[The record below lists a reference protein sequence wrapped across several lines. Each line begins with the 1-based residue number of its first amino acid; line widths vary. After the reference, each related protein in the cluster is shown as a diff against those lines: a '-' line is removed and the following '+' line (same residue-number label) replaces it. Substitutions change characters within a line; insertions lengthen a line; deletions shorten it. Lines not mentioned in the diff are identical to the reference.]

1 MIKLDSKVEL
11 EAHHVRMLDEATELG
26 NKIKA
31 LALFIS
37 NSPKYDRLSVLDK
50 DLLHQQLRHMQEYFK
65 VLMHRVALI

>member
-1 MIKLDSKVEL
+1 MIKLESKVEL

-37 NSPKYDRLSVLDK
+37 DSPKFDQIGTSDK
-50 DLLHQQLRHMQEYFK
+50 DLLQQQLYYMQEYFK
-65 VLMHRVALI
+65 TLMLRIAVI